1 MHPHAQEVREVPA
14 GRKILIV
21 DDEPDLAATCARLVR
36 RMGHEP
42 ILALTGP
49 DALRLIDSERPD
61 LVLTDLH
68 LPGVDGLGVLQ
79 HARSGSRPTPVILVT
94 AYASGTSQRQAREA
108 GAVAYLPKPFSLSAL
123 RAAVECALADSS
135 PAASR

>member
-1 MHPHAQEVREVPA
+1 MPA

-21 DDEPDLAATCARLVR
+21 DDEADLAATCARLVR
-36 RMGHEP
+36 QMGHEP

-49 DALRLIDSERPD
+49 DALRLIDSEHPD

-68 LPGVDGLGVLQ
+68 LPGVDGLGILR
-79 HARSGSRPTPVILVT
+79 HARRGSRPTPVILVT
-94 AYASGTSQRQAREA
+94 AYVSGTSQQQAREA

-123 RAAVECALADSS
+123 RAAVECALAESA
-135 PAASR
+135 PTTSR